1 MIFFPAVKDLEKK
14 ETDKIYA
21 IVSFT
26 LQNSKPSKV
35 NLSKGEHKALK
46 KLQSNA
52 SIVIL
57 PAGKGRST
65 IILDLPLSLTVRNI
79 WKKYMDHTNNGPYQL
94 LEKGP
99 TTKIKTKTLKQLE
112 VLKDNE
118 FINNKF

>member
-1 MIFFPAVKDLEKK
+1 MIFFPAIKDLEKK
-14 ETDKIYA
+14 ETGKIYA

-26 LQNSKPSKV
+26 LQDSKPSKV

-79 WKKYMDHTNNGPYQL
+79 WKKYMDHINNGPY
-94 LEKGP
+94 
-99 TTKIKTKTLKQLE
+99 
-112 VLKDNE
+112 
-118 FINNKF
+118 

>member
-1 MIFFPAVKDLEKK
+1 MIFFPAIKDLEKK

-26 LQNSKPSKV
+26 LQDSKPSKV

-65 IILDLPLSLTVRNI
+65 IILNRED
-79 WKKYMDHTNNGPYQL
+79 Y
-94 LEKGP
+94 LEKIYGSY
-99 TTKIKTKTLKQLE
+99 KQWS
-112 VLKDNE
+112 
-118 FINNKF
+118 ISIT